1 LVSVETISTLL
12 QASAEKDSAT
22 ICHSMNE
29 YVQFRT
35 EAGKVEYIDRNS
47 IIAIQSPEAHRL
59 SVLRQVFD
67 TAVKKH
73 HPLTESC
80 CTMLLY
86 NLGFDIN
93 FVEGNV
99 NNVKIARD
107 EDIAA
112 FRAITAAI

>member
-1 LVSVETISTLL
+1 
-12 QASAEKDSAT
+12 
-22 ICHSMNE
+22 
-29 YVQFRT
+29 
-35 EAGKVEYIDRNS
+35 
-47 IIAIQSPEAHRL
+47 
-59 SVLRQVFD
+59 
-67 TAVKKH
+67 
-73 HPLTESC
+73 
-80 CTMLLY
+80 MLLY